1 MEPKWRKNT
10 EVYPSPIE
18 AFCRGNF
25 IIDCVVTFDQMFDCI
40 IHMQS
45 SIVNVDVLVS
55 LTELFQLLLKYI
67 LCKQEQLNTKFGPKK
82 IDRLKLL
89 KTRRR

>member
-1 MEPKWRKNT
+1 
-10 EVYPSPIE
+10 
-18 AFCRGNF
+18 
-25 IIDCVVTFDQMFDCI
+25 MFDCI

>member
-1 MEPKWRKNT
+1 MSFSILPLQPTLICFVRIWNRNEEKNT

-55 LTELFQLLLKYI
+55 LTELFHLSLKYI
-67 LCKQEQLNTKFGPKK
+67 LYKQEP
-82 IDRLKLL
+82 
-89 KTRRR
+89 